1 MKKLFL
7 PALTVISLLA
17 CGIYFS
23 QSTNAIDGSYWRAGR
38 IIDDSLFTNGYD
50 MSTSDIQNFLNKK
63 VPVCDTNG
71 QGTSD
76 MGGIDYN
83 GDGRITRREY
93 AKYRGY
99 GDNYIFTCLKDFYE
113 VPKSTSGGPLPAN
126 NYGGKPIPAGAQSA
140 AQLISNAAVKYR
152 INPKALLIKI
162 ATESPGPLTSDDW
175 PFEKQY
181 TYAMGA
187 HCPDTPQGH
196 VCDPNWGGFSLQ
208 IDEAAALLRSYL
220 DNMEQPWWPYKKPYQ
235 VNNILIQDVNV
246 KNCGSTGVYIES
258 KATAALYTYTPYQ
271 PNQAAL
277 SNMYGTGDSCSTYG
291 NRNFWRAWNDWFGP
305 SLTDPA
311 TSDRFAHP
319 DGTLVRYLTDP
330 AVYLI
335 VNGEKRHIPS
345 VEIFESYKFT
355 FPDVKAM
362 TTGDL
367 RLPTGTPYAQFRS
380 GVLLKLSNDSNY
392 YQVYGLPDGS
402 QRVKTLSPDVA
413 QQLGYKNIKPI
424 LVAPGQMPQ
433 NDGQPATKDTVH
445 PNGTLV
451 IDPRN
456 LYVYLIDNGQLR
468 HIPSPYT
475 LFSYRYNFND
485 PIVANSADQQLPIG
499 SPMPFR
505 EGQLVVDAAGYVRV
519 ANTIDSTGQG
529 ELRHI
534 PAYFIFTGLRY
545 TWNDV
550 LPQDVS
556 NIPLGT
562 QLQPQF

>member
-1 MKKLFL
+1 M
-7 PALTVISLLA
+7 AIVLLA
-17 CGIYFS
+17 GIFTS
-23 QSTNAIDGSYWRAGR
+23 SVSGVDASHWRAGR
-38 IIDDSLFTNGYD
+38 IIDDSLFTNGRD
-50 MSTSDIQNFLNKK
+50 MSVSDIQNFLNSK
-63 VPVCDTNG
+63 VITCDANG

-83 GDGRITRREY
+83 KDGRVTRREY
-93 AKYRGY
+93 AQYRGY
-99 GDNYIFTCLKDFYE
+99 GENYVFTCLKDFYE
-113 VPKSTSGGPLPAN
+113 VPKTTAGPDLPAN
-126 NYGGKPIPAGAQSA
+126 NYGGKPIPAGAKSA
-140 AQLISNAAVKYR
+140 AQLISDAAIKYS
-152 INPKALLIKI
+152 INPKTLLIKI

-187 HCPDTPQGH
+187 HCPDTASGH

-208 IDEAAALLRSYL
+208 IDEAAALLRWYL
-220 DNMEQPWWPYKKPYQ
+220 DSMQQPWWGYKKPFQ
-235 VNNILIQDVNV
+235 INSVLIQDVHV
-246 KNCGSTGVYIES
+246 KDCGSSDVYIES

-271 PNQAAL
+271 PNKSAL
-277 SNMYGTGDSCSTYG
+277 DNMYGTGDSCSTYG
-291 NRNFWRAWNDWFGP
+291 NRNFWRIWNDWFGP

-319 DGTLVRYLTDP
+319 DGTLIRYLNDP
-330 AVYLI
+330 AVYI
-335 VNGEKRHIPS
+335 VVNGEKRHITS
-345 VEIFESYKFT
+345 VEVFESYRYI

-367 RLPTGTPYAQFRS
+367 QLPTGAAYSQFRS
-380 GVLLKLSNDSNY
+380 GSLLKIANDPNT
-392 YQVYGLPDGS
+392 YQVYNLPDGS
-402 QRVKTLSPDVA
+402 QRVKTLTNDVVVA
-413 QQLGYKNIKPI
+413 LGYKNTKTITVTSSQ
-424 LVAPGQMPQ
+424 LPQ
-433 NDGQPATKDTVH
+433 NDGQPATPTTAH

-485 PIVANSADQQLPIG
+485 PIVANSADQALPTG
-499 SPMPFR
+499 LPMPYR
-505 EGQLVVDAAGYVRV
+505 EGQLVVDAAGYVKV
-519 ANTIDSTGQG
+519 ANTIDATGQG

-545 TWNDV
+545 TWSDV
-550 LPQDVS
+550 IPQDVAD
-556 NIPLGT
+556 IPMGIP
-562 QLQPQF
+562 LQPQF

>member
-1 MKKLFL
+1 MKIRI
-7 PALTVISLLA
+7 ISLTLSLVILA
-17 CGIYFS
+17 LAVTP
-23 QSTNAIDGSYWRAGR
+23 STVSAVDSSTWKVGR
-38 IIDDSLFTNGYD
+38 IIDDSLFTSARD
-50 MSTSDIQNFLNKK
+50 MSVSDIQNFLNSK
-63 VPVCDTNG
+63 VPTCDTNG

-76 MGGIDYN
+76 FGGVDYN

-93 AKYRGY
+93 AQYRGY
-99 GDNYIFTCLKDFYE
+99 GDSYVFTCLKDYYE
-113 VPKSTSGGPLPAN
+113 VPKTTAGPDLPAN
-126 NYGGKPIPAGAQSA
+126 NYGGKPIPAGAKSA
-140 AQLISNAAVKYR
+140 AQLISDAAIKYN

-196 VCDPNWGGFSLQ
+196 VCDPSWGGFSLQ
-208 IDEAAALLRSYL
+208 IDEAAALLRWYL
-220 DNMEQPWWPYKKPYQ
+220 DSMTQSWWAYKKPFQ
-235 VNNILIQDVNV
+235 ANDILIQDVNV
-246 KNCGSTGVYIES
+246 KNCGSTSVYIES

-271 PNQAAL
+271 PNKAAL
-277 SNMYGTGDSCSTYG
+277 DNMYSTGDDCSTYG
-291 NRNFWRAWNDWFGP
+291 NRNFWRIWNDWFGP
-305 SLTDPA
+305 TLTDPA

-335 VNGEKRHIPS
+335 VDGQKRHIS
-345 VEIFESYKFT
+345 SIEVFMSYRYI
-355 FPDVKAM
+355 FPDVKLM

-367 RLPTGTPYAQFRS
+367 HLPTGPEYSQFRS
-380 GVLLKLSNDSNY
+380 GTILHVNNDPNY
-392 YQVYGLPDGS
+392 YQVYMLPDGS
-402 QRVKTLSPDVA
+402 QRVKTLTPAVLT
-413 QQLGYKNIKPI
+413 QLGYKASSAITVQTQQ
-424 LVAPGQMPQ
+424 LPQ
-433 NDGQPATKDTVH
+433 NDGVQAQAVDRH
-445 PNGTLV
+445 PDGTLV

-485 PIVANSADQQLPIG
+485 PIVASVADQALPIG
-499 SPMPFR
+499 KPMPYR
-505 EGQLVVDAAGYVRV
+505 EGQLVVDSAGYVRV
-519 ANTIDSTGQG
+519 ANTIDATGDG

-534 PAYFIFTGLRY
+534 PAYFIFVGLRY
-545 TWNDV
+545 SWSDV
-550 LPQDVS
+550 MPQDVA
-556 NIPLGT
+556 NIPYGT